1 MTAHRP
7 SNTWKVTVPLPP
19 GTQRVDFFTNH
30 RKLIRRGSR
39 VYPTYISS
47 PYTRVELK

>member
-7 SNTWKVTVPLPP
+7 SNTWKATIPLKP
-19 GTQRVDFFTNH
+19 GAHRVDFFSNH
-30 RKLIRRGSR
+30 RKLIRRNGR
-39 VYPTYISS
+39 VYPTYTSS